1 MYTCVFGDR
10 VSYNRG
16 CSQIHYET
24 MNDLWLF
31 HLFILSSYVYGCFT
45 CIYVCLVPKK
55 RGSELHDCGL
65 TCQCWVG
72 IRLRSSGRAADGCK
86 PKAISSASTL
96 NSWSLWFCI
105 PSAGTIGMCHH
116 CVVLALRLRVARQLL
131 SLLSHIPSLLHQS
144 VGSCS
149 WELCFFSA
157 IAVKQQITYTT
168 PTYHLPDTTTELGT
182 RFNAILEQC
191 FRF

>member
-1 MYTCVFGDR
+1 
-10 VSYNRG
+10 
-16 CSQIHYET
+16 
-24 MNDLWLF
+24 
-31 HLFILSSYVYGCFT
+31 
-45 CIYVCLVPKK
+45 
-55 RGSELHDCGL
+55 
-65 TCQCWVG
+65 
-72 IRLRSSGRAADGCK
+72 
-86 PKAISSASTL
+86 
-96 NSWSLWFCI
+96 
-105 PSAGTIGMCHH
+105 MCHH